1 MYPNT
6 GQHRA
11 HFEGSLWKTLLQ
23 NKVEMY
29 RDFSTD
35 YSSATQ
41 KHMKLDWKSIH
52 FIVKNQDLH
61 LAIGWVP
68 VHQENNAK
76 QHWFKSK
83 YIKS

>member
-6 GQHRA
+6 GQHRVG
-11 HFEGSLWKTLLQ
+11 FEGSLWKTLLQ

-29 RDFSTD
+29 REFSTD

-41 KHMKLDWKSIH
+41 KHVKLDWKSVY
-52 FIVKNQDLH
+52 FIVKNRDLH
-61 LAIGWVP
+61 LDTEWVP
-68 VHQENNAK
+68 IHQENNAK